1 VSGGDADF
9 GGGGPLTNTVV
20 GQPIQS
26 FYGYVVQGIFQNAA
40 EVSGHATQTGAAPGD
55 LKFKDRDGNG
65 VIDANDREF
74 LGSYLPK
81 FTYSLNYAATYKNF
95 DLSLFFQ
102 GVYGN
107 KIFNAEKIILQGMP
121 RLFNASTDVL
131 KAWTPGNTNT
141 DIPRAVSGDPNGNVR
156 PSSRWIESGSY
167 FRLKNL
173 QFGYSLPTTW
183 LKAATNNNIN
193 KVRIYLSSTNLFTI
207 TKYTGLDPEIGSKN
221 GTLTNGIDYGQYPTP
236 RTFQVGLQATF

>member
-1 VSGGDADF
+1 
-9 GGGGPLTNTVV
+9 
-20 GQPIQS
+20 
-26 FYGYVVQGIFQNAA
+26 
-40 EVSGHATQTGAAPGD
+40 
-55 LKFKDRDGNG
+55 
-65 VIDANDREF
+65 
-74 LGSYLPK
+74 
-81 FTYSLNYAATYKNF
+81 
-95 DLSLFFQ
+95 
-102 GVYGN
+102 
-107 KIFNAEKIILQGMP
+107 
-121 RLFNASTDVL
+121 
-131 KAWTPGNTNT
+131 
-141 DIPRAVSGDPNGNVR
+141 VR